1 MPSSTTLKEN
11 LKDRVNSNRMGTLSK
26 VYVWSICLEP
36 LLFFLINNP
45 LIGLSPNISRYL
57 QTIVLL
63 VLASRFFLRTYVSRA
78 PNLFAP
84 QYRLLSYY
92 IIFTVFS
99 GLYGIH
105 SGAYI
110 VPYLSLSETIN
121 ISVIRPLTEY
131 IIAIYYFLYFVVL
144 PRYLLNSPVKINY
157 FFKIFKTTFYFSLFI
172 GFVDLILLLTRPNN
186 FYEGIP
192 RHISDMIRPGS
203 RFHGIAGEPR
213 DAFVY
218 LFLGIGI
225 LSLKDLW
232 RNERKLTKITLGL
245 IILAALLTQSASG
258 LIGLMFSS
266 ALLWMFYIHTVPL
279 NKAFSVIILSI
290 SLISFSFI
298 GAIKSSR
305 VMLYYDAFLE
315 LYDTLSAGDKV
326 TSILKVAMN
335 NIYPMWQRWIEILD
349 FNLFPTLVGTGL
361 GSSSVVNNIFI
372 GGNEVLNANSN
383 LVRTVFDSGI
393 IGTLILIMAFIS
405 PIKMFGVP
413 KRVVL
418 KFILLM
424 LLVLGTYFAHR
435 SVTPFLFLGIILVVF
450 KQKFIDAPYW
460 NAQQEFLIDSNT
472 PQEGSLKESPT

>member
-1 MPSSTTLKEN
+1 MQSFTTLKEN
-11 LKDRVNSNRMGTLSK
+11 LKDRVNSQRVGTLSK

-36 LLFFLINNP
+36 LLFFLIKNP

-63 VLASRFFLRTYVSRA
+63 VLASRFFLRTYISRA

-84 QYRLLSYY
+84 QYRMLSYY

-105 SGAYI
+105 SGAYT
-110 VPYLSLSETIN
+110 VRYLSLSETIDV
-121 ISVIRPLTEY
+121 SVIRPLTEY
-131 IIAIYYFLYFVVL
+131 IIALYYFLYFVVL
-144 PRYLLNSPVKINY
+144 PRYLLNSPVKLNY

-172 GFVDLILLLTRPNN
+172 GFVDLILVLNSTNN

-192 RHISDMIRPGS
+192 RHISDMVRPGS

-218 LFLGIGI
+218 LILGIGI

-232 RNERKLTKITLGL
+232 RNERKLTKITIGL
-245 IILAALLTQSASG
+245 IVLAALLTQSASG
-258 LIGLMFSS
+258 FIGLLFSS
-266 ALLWMFYIHTVPL
+266 ALLLIFYLKRVPP
-279 NKAFSVIILSI
+279 NKVFPVIILSI
-290 SLISFSFI
+290 SLILTSFI
-298 GAIKSSR
+298 GAINSSR

-315 LYDTLSAGDKV
+315 VFETLSAGYKV
-326 TSILKVAMN
+326 TSILKVTMN
-335 NIYPMWQRWIEILD
+335 NIYPMWQRWLEVLD
-349 FNLFPTLVGTGL
+349 WNLIPTLIGTGF
-361 GSSSVVNNIFI
+361 GSSSVLNNIFI

-393 IGTLILIMAFIS
+393 IGTLILIIAFIS
-405 PIKMFGVP
+405 PIKLNGAP

-418 KFILLM
+418 KFTLLM
-424 LLVLGTYFAHR
+424 LLVLGAYFAHR
-435 SVTPFLFLGIILVVF
+435 SVAPFLFLGIILVVF
-450 KQKFIDAPYW
+450 KQKFIYPLYW
-460 NAQQEFLIDSNT
+460 NAQQEFLIDSNI
-472 PQEGSLKESPT
+472 PQE